1 MGFLAHCPECGKRV
15 TAETVLAGTKLDR
28 ALENDGDVE
37 VVCFLREHRWKLN
50 EQDKAHLRKLRSG
63 FAAR

>member
-15 TAETVLAGTKLDR
+15 TAVTLLGGAALDR

-37 VVCFLREHRWKLN
+37 VVCFLQEHRWKLSD
-50 EQDKAHLRKLRSG
+50 EDKAHLRSVRS
-63 FAAR
+63 R